1 MSTCVGVE
9 DLGPQEAAS
18 EFKRVIQLQTTSSS
32 LDLVQRKLVYKE
44 LPICHCND
52 LVTEELQTRDRE
64 QGVVA
69 ALAQVHQLHI
79 RDTGG

>member
-1 MSTCVGVE
+1 
-9 DLGPQEAAS
+9 
-18 EFKRVIQLQTTSSS
+18 
-32 LDLVQRKLVYKE
+32 VQRKLVYKE
-44 LPICHCND
+44 LPICDCNY
-52 LVTEELQTRDRE
+52 LVAEELQTRDRE